1 VDQATL
7 EKIIQDVIAE
17 IAPVS
22 EPAKPQLGAYTG
34 ARMTTSDYPLAE
46 KSADKLKTPTGK
58 SFNDVTL
65 EKVLNGTVGA
75 QDVRITAGTL
85 EMQAQVAES
94 IGRKNLAAN
103 FRRAAE
109 LIAVPDQRI
118 LEIYNALRPY
128 HSTKQELLAIA
139 DELESKYNAKIS
151 AAHVR
156 EAAEV
161 GEARNRLKKVS

>member
-7 EKIIQDVIAE
+7 EKIIRDV
-17 IAPVS
+17 VGG
-22 EPAKPQLGAYTG
+22 LNGASSQGGSYSG
-34 ARMTTSDYPLAE
+34 ARVTAADYPLAE
-46 KSADKLKTPTGK
+46 KSADKLKAPTGK
-58 SFNDVTL
+58 GFNEVNLDAVMS
-65 EKVLNGTVGA
+65 GSVGP
-75 QDVRITAGTL
+75 QDVRIRPETL

-94 IGRKNLAAN
+94 MGRKNLAAN

-128 HSTKQELLAIA
+128 HATKQELLAIA
-139 DELESKYNAKIS
+139 DELENQYSARMA

-161 GEARNRLKKVS
+161 GEARGRLKKVS